1 MKMSD
6 ISDSNNIK
14 IYNEKYHI
22 YNKYI
27 LFKYISFVLNLIMC
41 LPLLDINREQN
52 IELLNSPEVDGM
64 VQFVSDGGEGAVG
77 DEAWDGVPQL
87 TESRHH
93 FSRVF
98 QLTTPAN

>member
-6 ISDSNNIK
+6 IYNSNNIK

-41 LPLLDINREQN
+41 LLLLDINREQN

-77 DEAWDGVPQL
+77 DEAWDGVP
-87 TESRHH
+87 
-93 FSRVF
+93 
-98 QLTTPAN
+98 

>member
-6 ISDSNNIK
+6 IYNSNNIK
-14 IYNEKYHI
+14 IYKEKYYI

-41 LPLLDINREQN
+41 LLLLDINREQN

-77 DEAWDGVPQL
+77 DEAWDGVP
-87 TESRHH
+87 
-93 FSRVF
+93 
-98 QLTTPAN
+98 

>member
-6 ISDSNNIK
+6 IYNSNNIK

-41 LPLLDINREQN
+41 LLLLDINREQN
-52 IELLNSPEVDGM
+52 IELLNSPEVDGV

-77 DEAWDGVPQL
+77 DEAWDGVP
-87 TESRHH
+87 
-93 FSRVF
+93 
-98 QLTTPAN
+98 

>member
-6 ISDSNNIK
+6 IYNSNNIK
-14 IYNEKYHI
+14 IYKEKYYI

-41 LPLLDINREQN
+41 LLLLDINREQN
-52 IELLNSPEVDGM
+52 IELLNSPEVDGV

-77 DEAWDGVPQL
+77 DEAWDGVP
-87 TESRHH
+87 
-93 FSRVF
+93 
-98 QLTTPAN
+98 